1 MTSVEVPYSIACA
14 LPTLM
19 ALDISN
25 EVAREVERSGLV
37 DGIAYVSP
45 GGETALVRVSER
57 EHGFFEDLET
67 LLAQLAPVDMAERER
82 LLVMLLGA
90 RTEQV
95 PFAEGALCL
104 GQWQRILL
112 VTLDGAACDD
122 WTVTLV
128 G

>member
-1 MTSVEVPYSIACA
+1 MTSVEIPYSIACA

-25 EVAREVERSGLV
+25 EVGREVKRSGLS

-57 EHGFFEDLET
+57 EDGFFEDLEA
-67 LLAQLAPVDMAERER
+67 LLARLAPIDMAERER
-82 LLVMLLGA
+82 VLAMLLGA

-95 PFAEGALCL
+95 PFADGALCL
-104 GQWQRILL
+104 GRWQRILL
-112 VTLDGAACDD
+112 VTLDGTACDD